1 MLAFASTLS
10 LFKTDCSY
18 RYLLPLVPIMDG
30 SFQACSMAV
39 EDVFGPT
46 VDSSCHH
53 GFDFTLLFEESILT
67 ILPLGI
73 ARKFLLLKLIY

>member
-1 MLAFASTLS
+1 
-10 LFKTDCSY
+10 
-18 RYLLPLVPIMDG
+18 
-30 SFQACSMAV
+30 MAM

-46 VDSSCHH
+46 VDSLCRH

-73 ARKFLLLKLIY
+73 ARKFILFV

>member
-1 MLAFASTLS
+1 MV
-10 LFKTDCSY
+10 CSA
-18 RYLLPLVPIMDG
+18 IT
-30 SFQACSMAV
+30 

-46 VDSSCHH
+46 VDISCHD

-73 ARKFLLLKLIY
+73 AGKF